1 MAIFDQAASEYD
13 SWYLTDA
20 GKHVLKVENDLLLKV
35 IGNVSNLKVL
45 DIGCGTGIHSK
56 VVSDLG
62 NDVIGVDLSE
72 KMLDEAMEKSCGNL
86 SFIKMDSSN
95 LLFDDNSFDLVISL
109 AMIEFVREP
118 LKVLEEALRVL
129 KPGGM
134 MVIGTI
140 QKGSKFANMYES
152 KFFKENTVF
161 KYASFFT
168 KDDLKNMFPRY
179 YISSDECLFNSYEEI
194 LNNPDLKD
202 LKNGIGSFIIHK
214 WIKGD
219 NNE

>member
-20 GKHVLKVENDLLLKV
+20 GKYVLDVENNLLLNV

-72 KMLDEAMEKSCGNL
+72 KMLDEARGKLNSHL
-86 SFIKMDSSN
+86 SFLKMDSSC

-118 LKVLEEALRVL
+118 LKVLKEAFRVL

-134 MVIGTI
+134 LVIGTI

-152 KFFKENTVF
+152 EFFRENTVF
-161 KYASFFT
+161 KHASFFT
-168 KDDLKNMFPRY
+168 KDDLRNMFPRF
-179 YISSDECLFNSYEEI
+179 YISSDECLFNSYEDI
-194 LNNPDLKD
+194 LNDSTLKD
-202 LKNGIGSFIIHK
+202 VKNGIGSFIIHK